1 MPIKINLLAELQAA
15 DELRRKDPMKRAVFG
30 GVALL
35 VLMIGWIAMTQ
46 MQVWAARHELNTNLT
61 RLKNVEES
69 SKQAKN
75 RQVLSLDAESRLK
88 ALDRYTANRFFWGTF
103 LDALQHVAVDN
114 IRLIEVRAEQKYNV
128 SESLKLFTTNLFVK
142 FTPAPPAWKFW
153 ASGAAAAPISTLVS
167 NTFPSFT
174 NTGPFLTNSFP
185 YSVKVTETATNV
197 MSSEVTTMV
206 EFNLA
211 PRAIEKTTIE
221 IRGRDYG
228 STPGAALDEFAKRL
242 TSSPYFKSLLSSP
255 QGFRFTERPPQ
266 PRPDPQDL
274 VNPNALF
281 VPFTIELVLDER
293 IFTNEQNL

>member
-1 MPIKINLLAELQAA
+1 MPIKINLLAESQAA
-15 DELRRKDPMKRAVFG
+15 EELRRKDPIKRAVFG

-75 RQVLSLDAESRLK
+75 RQVASLDAESRLK
-88 ALDRYTANRFFWGTF
+88 ALDRYAANRFFWGTF

-114 IRLIEVRAEQKYNV
+114 IRLTEVRAEQKYNI
-128 SESLKLFTTNLFVK
+128 SEGIKLFTTNMVVK
-142 FTPAPPAWKFW
+142 FTPPPPGWKFW
-153 ASGAAAAPISTLVS
+153 ASSAAAAPVSTLVS
-167 NTFPSFT
+167 NTFSSFT
-174 NTGPFLTNSFP
+174 NAGAFLTNTFP
-185 YSVKVTETATNV
+185 YTVKITETATNV
-197 MSSEVTTMV
+197 AASEAATLV

-211 PRAIEKTTIE
+211 PRAIERTTIE

-228 STPGAALDEFAKRL
+228 STPGAALDDFAKRL
-242 TSSPYFKSLLSSP
+242 TTSPYFKSLLSSP

-266 PRPDPQDL
+266 PRPDPQDT